1 MNSGGLSR
9 LLSLRRQTQGPLVAG
24 RDQLECRRSKCSV
37 GIAKAVALGVAAA
50 EPPGTVS
57 ELSDSE
63 AVVATADEL
72 ILIKQ
77 LWLDGRYF
85 KPRELLAD

>member
-1 MNSGGLSR
+1 
-9 LLSLRRQTQGPLVAG
+9 
-24 RDQLECRRSKCSV
+24 
-37 GIAKAVALGVAAA
+37 VAAA

-57 ELSDSE
+57 ERSDSE

-77 LWLDGRYF
+77 LWLDGRCF

>member
-1 MNSGGLSR
+1 LK
-9 LLSLRRQTQGPLVAG
+9 
-24 RDQLECRRSKCSV
+24 E
-37 GIAKAVALGVAAA
+37 VALGVAAA

-77 LWLDGRYF
+77 VWLDGRYF